1 MAIRNSNT
9 DITAFKNVVDTFSIL
24 KNASNFKCF
33 LTVALF
39 NALMLVSLSDVTAQ
53 PNTFAPGQAGNKGEQ
68 SGDKGAQ
75 GGFTPEQIA
84 EMQDAKNV
92 WKSELAE
99 ENSEETGK
107 LFVNTDSLYA
117 AYNVTRKITFSE
129 AFQYQYK
136 TYPCAILNKVSVLD
150 TALAAC
156 IIPVNKYYFKLIIN
170 PDKMTSTSQENL
182 KLIDDI
188 AASYQY
194 KTVDVFNYLLPPL
207 ILQDNK
213 KMKASDYEKMI
224 AQFFGNNPEL
234 IYYCSKKF
242 ISMIEKR
249 EFDKLMKLH
258 RLSSNVLD
266 LRYTDKDEVKNK
278 SQK

>member
-1 MAIRNSNT
+1 
-9 DITAFKNVVDTFSIL
+9 
-24 KNASNFKCF
+24 
-33 LTVALF
+33 
-39 NALMLVSLSDVTAQ
+39 MLVSLSDVTAQ